1 MNASPASTIAHETP
15 IRVTRPVVVPGS
27 VLFGP
32 RLFPWA
38 VLASAATLGIFAP
51 ASTALAAPWPF
62 AIALVLFGMPHG
74 AADWAVA
81 SSLSKRLGL
90 TSRLAGFT
98 GYLVLMATSLALIA
112 LQPSAAALLFLALTM
127 FHFGMAD
134 ATALRADDDGPV
146 ARWGLAL
153 GRGMLLLATAF
164 AMHPAQAWA
173 PFEQIG
179 QALSPWASTAW
190 QPELESLRQFAVMG
204 VAVGGC
210 LALAGAIARI
220 RVGHRCGARPGRTRA
235 GRCDGGDDRSTVR
248 RGVLLPGRA
257 CLSTHPAAGVHISG
271 CRARSPDQF
280 RLKHRRAHPAHSS
293 TQPAADV
300 ADGALFRTALLAAWG
315 TDASGPHGREHCVL
329 HDHHVAAS
337 PARAEAAATGHAACG
352 SPVSFGRRGPGSF
365 VQRASG
371 PVPRLRIPAAAW
383 LRCRRL
389 GSPQGSR

>member
-15 IRVTRPVVVPGS
+15 LRVSRPVVVPGS

-38 VLASAATLGIFAP
+38 MLASAATLGMFAP

-90 TSRLAGFT
+90 ASRLAGFT
-98 GYLVLMATSLALIA
+98 GYLVLMAMSLALIA

-134 ATALRADDDGPV
+134 ATALQADDDGPV

-190 QPELESLRQFAVMG
+190 QPEIDSLRRFAVMG
-204 VAVGGC
+204 VAVGGG

-220 RVGHRCGARPGRTRA
+220 RVGHRRAAALDLAEHALVVAMAATADPLFAVGCYFLGVHAFRHTRRLACTWVVVAHDPPTSSDSSIAQRILRIHRLSLPLMWPTALCFVPLCWLLGGPTLQGLTVASIAFYMITTLPHHLLGLKLPRP
-235 GRCDGGDDRSTVR
+235 DM
-248 RGVLLPGRA
+248 P
-257 CLSTHPAAGVHISG
+257 PAA
-271 CRARSPDQF
+271 
-280 RLKHRRAHPAHSS
+280 
-293 TQPAADV
+293 
-300 ADGALFRTALLAAWG
+300 
-315 TDASGPHGREHCVL
+315 
-329 HDHHVAAS
+329 
-337 PARAEAAATGHAACG
+337 
-352 SPVSFGRRGPGSF
+352 
-365 VQRASG
+365 
-371 PVPRLRIPAAAW
+371 PR
-383 LRCRRL
+383 
-389 GSPQGSR
+389 